1 MLHVPDTPKDL
12 LDYHTYIKL
21 RMCEMYAVLIDKKR
35 PFKCDNTLQTMHCL
49 ELVLTGSI
57 TIRYG
62 SNVQQLDAGDI
73 QFRRRGNYQIFPS
86 DDYTSLL
93 IFMENEFVD
102 YFLETHVPDFK
113 QEKFNADQ
121 PPFKFKTT
129 AFINAN
135 VSHIIQNILQPQE
148 YGRCIVKFAA
158 HQIILQI
165 LATDNSRSF
174 VAFLKYLVSDK
185 KVDLAY
191 FMDTNFNRQ
200 LSLADMAKLT
210 GRSVS
215 AFKKEFTDR
224 FNTTP
229 AKWLINRRLE
239 YAEYQLKNSND
250 PVSLIAYTSGFENI
264 SHFSKVYKEK
274 FGGSPKSA
282 RSEVVL

>member
-1 MLHVPDTPKDL
+1 MIQTPKDL
-12 LDYHTYIKL
+12 PDHHNYIKL
-21 RMCEMYAVLIDKKR
+21 RLADMYGILINKKQ
-35 PFKCDNTLQTMHCL
+35 PFKCDDTLQTAHCL
-49 ELVLTGSI
+49 ELVLTGAI
-57 TIRYG
+57 DVRYG
-62 SNVQQLDAGDI
+62 SYVQRLEAGDI

-102 YFLETHVPDFK
+102 YFLESHVPDFK
-113 QEKFNADQ
+113 QEKFTADL
-121 PPFKFKTT
+121 PPFTFKTT

-135 VSHIIQNILQPQE
+135 ATQVIQHILQPQE
-148 YGRCIVKFAA
+148 YSRCIVKFAA
-158 HQIILQI
+158 HQMLLQI
-165 LATDNSRSF
+165 LAGDQSRKF
-174 VAFLKYLVSDK
+174 VSFLKYLVSDK

-191 FMDTNFNRQ
+191 FMETNFNRQ
-200 LSLADMAKLT
+200 LSIADMAKLT

-229 AKWLINRRLE
+229 VKWQINRRLE
-239 YAEYQLKNSND
+239 YAEYQLKNSCD

-274 FGGSPKSA
+274 FGASPKSA
-282 RSEVVL
+282 RSEAV